1 METAGKLV
9 EDDEAAEAMKESGLG
24 TPATRAATIERLIDT
39 EYLLREG
46 KSLRATDK
54 GLALIRMLGDH
65 QLTRPDL
72 TGVWEKRLLDMEAGR
87 EQRAAF
93 MTDIQRFTTDTV
105 KWFADKDRSAMR
117 LERREIGPCPRCD
130 GTIVER
136 PKSYSCTSWKSSDE
150 PGCGFTIWK
159 QVGGRTISPEEAA
172 EMVKEGKSSDDMPSE
187 RVVIGP
193 CPTEGCGGE
202 IVERGKSYGCTSWK
216 SRTET
221 GCGYVIWKRPRGAKE
236 DVTVEE
242 ARALVAAGKTNAEV
256 RSTEPIG
263 ACPTPGCGG
272 QIVENS
278 RAFGCTSWKSRR
290 EPGCGFVIWKRQ
302 RGAAGEV
309 TREDAARMLAD
320 GTVPVPT
327 AAPSAEPLGP
337 CPTERCKG
345 EIMERSKSYG
355 CTSWKSKSK
364 PGCGYVIWKTPRGLG
379 REVGREEAVELVR
392 LGLTEPSAEDDAKG
406 DAAA

>member
-1 METAGKLV
+1 MAKRFLAIFHPPARFEQTIVFTETGGERFRSHGRVLIDAGWRRVYGEVETATEKDDEDDEQQSLPALEPEQPVHCPEVEVLAKQTKPPARYTESSLLRAMETAGKLV

-46 KSLRATDK
+46 KPLRATDK
-54 GLALIRMLGDH
+54 GLGLIRMLGDH

-87 EQRAAF
+87 EQRVAF

-172 EMVKEGKSSDDMPSE
+172 EMVKEGKSSDDIALRARRDRALPHGGLRRRDRRARQELRLHVVEEPNRGRLRLRDLEASARRQGGRHGRGGPRAAWPPARPTRRCAPRSPSA
-187 RVVIGP
+187 RARP
-193 CPTEGCGGE
+193 
-202 IVERGKSYGCTSWK
+202 RAAAARS
-216 SRTET
+216 SRT
-221 GCGYVIWKRPRGAKE
+221 R
-236 DVTVEE
+236 
-242 ARALVAAGKTNAEV
+242 
-256 RSTEPIG
+256 
-263 ACPTPGCGG
+263 
-272 QIVENS
+272 
-278 RAFGCTSWKSRR
+278 
-290 EPGCGFVIWKRQ
+290 
-302 RGAAGEV
+302 
-309 TREDAARMLAD
+309 
-320 GTVPVPT
+320 
-327 AAPSAEPLGP
+327 APSAA
-337 CPTERCKG
+337 R
-345 EIMERSKSYG
+345 
-355 CTSWKSKSK
+355 
-364 PGCGYVIWKTPRGLG
+364 RGRAG
-379 REVGREEAVELVR
+379 ASR
-392 LGLTEPSAEDDAKG
+392 
-406 DAAA
+406 AAGS